1 MPPPQHPP
9 AYPLDVTP
17 RFTTHDQG
25 EIGKG
30 IQAIEPS
37 LGILHD
43 PVGDLKT
50 WVAVG
55 FGIKGLKDLYTALA
69 YLDIVDGK
77 ADALA
82 DGQNGLHQKV
92 DALSGKLDGLAG
104 TLDGLAGK
112 VDGLSTDLA
121 RLTDFLGA
129 VIPQWRTKEEIEN
142 GDEMGIAVRSAADLN
157 LVVEFIILQR
167 EPGFGH
173 EDVVSIDPPA
183 GTLVAKG
190 STVKVTLNLEG

>member
-30 IQAIEPS
+30 IQAIDPS

-43 PVGDLKT
+43 ADGDLKT

-55 FGIKGLKDLYTALA
+55 LGIKGLKDLYTALA
-69 YLDIVDGK
+69 YLDIADGK

-82 DGQNGLHQKV
+82 DAQSGLRQKI
-92 DALSGKLDGLAG
+92 DLLSGK
-104 TLDGLAGK
+104 LDGLAGK

-129 VIPQWRTKEEIEN
+129 VIPPWRTKEEVEN
-142 GDEMGIAVRSAADLN
+142 GDDMGIAVRSAADLN

>member
-30 IQAIEPS
+30 IQANDPS
-37 LGILHD
+37 LGVLHD
-43 PVGDLKT
+43 ADGDLKT
-50 WVAVG
+50 WVGVG
-55 FGIKGLKDLYTALA
+55 LGIKGLKDLYTALA
-69 YLDIVDGK
+69 YLDIADGK

-82 DGQNGLHQKV
+82 DGQTGLRQKI
-92 DALSGKLDGLAG
+92 DAISG
-104 TLDGLAGK
+104 TLDGLVGK
-112 VDGLSTDLA
+112 VDSLATDIA
-121 RLTDFLGA
+121 RLTDFLGT
-129 VIPQWRTKEEIEN
+129 VIPPWRTKEEVEH
-142 GDEMGIAVRSAADLN
+142 GDDMGIAVRSAADLN

-183 GTLVAKG
+183 GTLVVKG